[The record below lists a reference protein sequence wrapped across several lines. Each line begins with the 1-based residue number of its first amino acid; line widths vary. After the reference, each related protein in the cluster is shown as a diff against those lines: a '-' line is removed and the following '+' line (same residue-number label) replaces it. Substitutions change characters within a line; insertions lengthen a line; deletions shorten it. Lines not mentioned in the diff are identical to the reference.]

1 MTTARWEL
9 ALGGGKRPS
18 DDQRAAIT
26 APLEGRRCID
36 AGAGTGKTATLAL
49 RALYLIETGQLLAR
63 ELLVVTFTRK
73 AAAEIGQRIHNML
86 PPSGDADAGGS
97 VTCST
102 IHALAASLLREFA
115 YDCGLAD
122 LPRTV
127 TDGEARAIFH
137 SSFAAMLRGELAT
150 DASALPLPDLL
161 SGGYDF
167 EGDLACVAL
176 AFKNRGTGVDEFER
190 GALAQSDALE
200 RQDWGQLWKRNGR
213 YKQEVRR
220 AGEEPNP
227 ERTAGQRIAESE
239 AERKNVRLIAAL
251 FRRFDED
258 LRHAG
263 AMTYGDLIATATAM
277 LLSHPEIVTVL
288 RERWKYA
295 LIDEFQDTSLSQM
308 RFLTALFGDGPLMPV
323 GDFRQSIYGFNG
335 AHPRVMQEFKE
346 AANRTYPLTVNR
358 RSYREIVQSAHAV
371 LRARAPG
378 LLDALDAGLDA
389 NKREG
394 GAEVVRVQTFRSEGG
409 GAREHAREEA
419 LGIAAEIERLL
430 RGGAKASQVAI
441 LLRRRTHAE
450 AYVRELNARGIAAAL
465 DRRTGLLDAAEVR
478 DAMAWMAL
486 LLRLDDARAAVRI
499 LQSPAVG
506 ISDGGLAAIAGAGGA
521 RNAAWLRPLLRGELD
536 AQLDADTAARV
547 RYFRSLLEGLLR
559 APSLPLARGV
569 REVLRLA
576 PIAASYATPP
586 SLATAQVIANLRNL
600 QTLAESHAAERP
612 IARLADFVTYLED
625 FVRYGDD
632 PQEAELDFDGVR
644 IMTVHQAKGLEWDY
658 VFVACVSDAQYG
670 TADFGR
676 GRTVRVDPQSYAF
689 ALRFSADGTTPLRWY
704 MSDAPHDA
712 QTGMR
717 SAEDPGK
724 REREDEQARTFYV
737 AMTRAKE
744 RLYISGIPSRGKKEP
759 HFLEAVRQWALER
772 DMPPERLHFAAEP
785 EHAAE
790 ASSAAMR
797 PPIEVAQEFGAIAYE
812 AQSDF
817 VPRISFTA
825 IATFQTC
832 PRQARY
838 RYRLHLPDLREGEAL
853 YAGAVESAAA
863 TIDAAT
869 FGNLVHRAMEVW
881 GGAAIEGAPIEGE
894 AAFAQAIAEFAG
906 VPENERR
913 RALAAVGHA
922 IDALAGYVP
931 IEVEAPFS
939 TIVEGIRIE
948 GYIDLV
954 ARDRHGAIAII
965 DYKTGRTEDEHYAL
979 QLAVYKHAYEES
991 HPGATVLPAILRVSG
1006 DGARLRAGRDVS
1018 PVELGRSVTEVGA
1031 LRDDTPRVG
1040 EWCRTCA
1047 YAGGPCEAFAESTTV
1062 DG

>member
-26 APLEGRRCID
+26 APLAGRRCID

-49 RALYLIETGQLLAR
+49 RALYLIETRQILAH

-86 PPSGDADAGGS
+86 PASGDAGTGGS

-115 YDCGLAD
+115 YDCGLGD

-137 SSFAAMLRGELAT
+137 RSFAAMLRGELTA

-167 EGDLACVAL
+167 EGDLACIAL
-176 AFKNRGTGVDEFER
+176 TFKNRGTGVDEFER
-190 GALAQSDALE
+190 GALARSDVLE
-200 RQDWGQLWKRNGR
+200 RQDWGQLWKRDGR
-213 YKQEVRR
+213 YKREVRR
-220 AGEEPNP
+220 AAEEPNP
-227 ERTAGQRIAESE
+227 ERTAGHRIAEAE
-239 AERKNVRLIAAL
+239 AERKNVRLVAAL

-258 LRHAG
+258 LRNAG
-263 AMTYGDLIATATAM
+263 AMTYGDLIASATAM

-295 LIDEFQDTSLSQM
+295 LIDEFQDTSLCQM

-346 AANRTYPLTVNR
+346 MANRTYPLTVNR

-394 GAEVVRVQTFRSEGG
+394 GADVVRVQTFRSEGG
-409 GAREHAREEA
+409 VREHAREEA
-419 LGIAAEIERLL
+419 LGIAGEIERLL
-430 RGGAKASQVAI
+430 RGGVKASQIAI
-441 LLRRRTHAE
+441 LLRRRTHAQ

-486 LLRLDDARAAVRI
+486 LLRLDNTRAAVRI

-506 ISDGGLAAIAGAGGA
+506 ISDGGLAAIAGAPGA

-536 AQLDADTAARV
+536 AQLDPDTAARV
-547 RYFRSLLEGLLR
+547 RYFRSLLEGLLH
-559 APSLPLARGV
+559 APSLPLAQGV

-586 SLATAQVIANLRNL
+586 SLAAAQVIANLRNL

-625 FVRYGDD
+625 FVKYGDE

-658 VFVACVSDAQYG
+658 VFVACVSDDQYSSV
-670 TADFGR
+670 DFGR
-676 GRTVRVDPQSYAF
+676 GRTVRVDPQSYAL
-689 ALRFSADGTTPLRWY
+689 ALRFSLDGTTPLRWY
-704 MSDAPHDA
+704 MSDAPHDP

-717 SAEDPGK
+717 SEEDPGR
-724 REREDEQARTFYV
+724 REREDEQARIFYV

-744 RLYISGIPSRGKKEP
+744 RLYISGIPSKGKKEP
-759 HFLEAVRQWALER
+759 QFLETVRQWALER
-772 DMPPERLHFAAEP
+772 DIAPERLHFAAEP
-785 EHAAE
+785 GHAAE

-797 PPIEVAQEFGAIAYE
+797 APIGVTQDCGTVAYE
-812 AQSDF
+812 AQSVF
-817 VPRISFTA
+817 VPRMSFTA

-838 RYRLHLPDLREGEAL
+838 RYRLYLPDLREGEAP

-863 TIDAAT
+863 TIDATT
-869 FGNLVHRAMEVW
+869 FGNIVHRAMELW
-881 GGAAIEGAPIEGE
+881 GRAAIDGAPVEE
-894 AAFAQAIAEFAG
+894 KAAFAQAIAEFAE
-906 VPENERR
+906 VPESERR
-913 RALAAVGHA
+913 RALAAVRSA

-931 IEVEAPFS
+931 IEVEAPFT
-939 TIVEGIRIE
+939 TIIEGIRIE

-954 ARDRHGAIAII
+954 ARERNGAIAII

-991 HPGATVLPAILRVSG
+991 HPGAMVLPSILRVSG
-1006 DGARLRAGRDVS
+1006 DGARFRSGREVS
-1018 PVELGRSVTEVGA
+1018 AEELGRSIREAGA

-1040 EWCRTCA
+1040 EWCRSCA
-1047 YAGGPCEAFAESTTV
+1047 YAGGPCDAFAEHATV